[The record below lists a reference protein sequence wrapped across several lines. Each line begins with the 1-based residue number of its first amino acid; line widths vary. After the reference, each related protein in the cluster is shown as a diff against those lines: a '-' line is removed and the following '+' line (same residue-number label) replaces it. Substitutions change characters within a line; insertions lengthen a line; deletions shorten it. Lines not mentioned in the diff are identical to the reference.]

1 MGVPGADIPTCV
13 AVTGAGKLAHTPAV
27 TLRSGKMRFRKLGN
41 TGLIVSEMCL
51 GAMTFGSGEG
61 MWATVAGVS
70 QESVTDLIKTAFDR
84 GINFI
89 DTADFYSNGRSE
101 EVTGQA
107 LKKLGVARDSYVLA
121 TKVLLRMGAGHNQ
134 IGLSRYHIMQ
144 GVDQSLKRLQ
154 LDHIDLYQIHGRDP
168 FTPLEETLV
177 ALDDCVRAGKV
188 RYIGLCNL
196 SAWEVM
202 KSLWISDKKNLARFE
217 SLQMYYSV
225 AGRDIEREIVPL
237 AKDQNLAIM
246 PWSPL
251 AGGFLSGKYSRENE
265 KPDGARRAKLDFPPV
280 ERERLWRV
288 LDVMRPIAADN
299 LVSVAQVALAWLLAQ
314 PHVTSV
320 IIGAKNQEQLLD
332 NVAATGLTL
341 SPDQIQAIT
350 DASALPSEY
359 PQWMLTRQSTDR
371 LGQVT
376 GES

>member
-1 MGVPGADIPTCV
+1 
-13 AVTGAGKLAHTPAV
+13 
-27 TLRSGKMRFRKLGN
+27 MRYRKFGN

-61 MWATVAGVS
+61 MWATVAGVA
-70 QESVTDLIKTAFDR
+70 QDDVTQLIKAALDR

-101 EVTGQA
+101 VVTGNS
-107 LKKLGVARDSYVLA
+107 LKMLGLARDSYVLA
-121 TKVLLRMGAGHNQ
+121 TKVLLRMGPGHNQ
-134 IGLSRYHIMQ
+134 TGLSRYHIMENINA
-144 GVDQSLKRLQ
+144 SLRRLQ
-154 LDHIDLYQIHGRDP
+154 VDHIDLYQIHGRDP
-168 FTPLEETLV
+168 FTPLEETLD

-188 RYIGLCNL
+188 RYLGLCNL
-196 SAWEVM
+196 SAWEIV
-202 KSLWISDKKNLARFE
+202 KSLWISDRKNLARFD

-225 AGRDIEREIVPL
+225 VGRDIEREIVPL

-251 AGGFLSGKYSRENE
+251 AGGFLSGKYSRDNE
-265 KPDGARRAKLDFPPV
+265 KPDGARRATLDFPPV

-314 PHVTSV
+314 SHVTSV

-332 NVAATGLTL
+332 NIAATELTL
-341 SPDQIQAIT
+341 SPEQLQAIT
-350 DASALPSEY
+350 DASELPSEY
-359 PQWMLTRQSTDR
+359 PQWMLTRQSADR
-371 LGQVT
+371 IGQVNGST
-376 GES
+376 

>member
-1 MGVPGADIPTCV
+1 MQ
-13 AVTGAGKLAHTPAV
+13 
-27 TLRSGKMRFRKLGN
+27 MRYRKLGN
-41 TGLIVSEMCL
+41 TGLVVSEMCL

-61 MWATVAGVS
+61 MWATVAGVA
-70 QESVTDLIKTAFDR
+70 QDDVTNLVKSAFDR

-101 EVTGQA
+101 VVTGNA
-107 LKKLGVARDSYVLA
+107 LKMLGLARDSYVLA

-134 IGLSRYHIMQ
+134 IGLSRYHIMANI
-144 GVDQSLKRLQ
+144 DASLKRLQ
-154 LDHIDLYQIHGRDP
+154 VDHIDLYQIHGRDP
-168 FTPLEETLV
+168 FTPLEETLD

-196 SAWEVM
+196 SAWEIT
-202 KSLWISDKKNLARFE
+202 KSLWISDKKNLARFV

-225 AGRDIEREIVPL
+225 VGRDIEREIVPL

-265 KPDGARRAKLDFPPV
+265 KPDGARRATLDFPPV
-280 ERERLWRV
+280 DRERLWRV

-320 IIGAKNQEQLLD
+320 IIGAKNHEQLLD
-332 NVAATGLTL
+332 NIAATELEL
-341 SPDQIQAIT
+341 SPDQIKAIT

-359 PQWMLTRQSTDR
+359 PQWMLARQSADR
-371 LGQVT
+371 IGQVT
-376 GES
+376 G

>member
-1 MGVPGADIPTCV
+1 M
-13 AVTGAGKLAHTPAV
+13 
-27 TLRSGKMRFRKLGN
+27 LG
-41 TGLIVSEMCL
+41 LP
-51 GAMTFGSGEG
+51 
-61 MWATVAGVS
+61 
-70 QESVTDLIKTAFDR
+70 
-84 GINFI
+84 
-89 DTADFYSNGRSE
+89 
-101 EVTGQA
+101 
-107 LKKLGVARDSYVLA
+107 RDSYVLA

-134 IGLSRYHIMQ
+134 IGLSRYHIMENI
-144 GVDQSLKRLQ
+144 DASLKRLQ
-154 LDHIDLYQIHGRDP
+154 VDHIDLYQIHGRDP
-168 FTPLEETLV
+168 FTPLEETLD

-196 SAWEVM
+196 SAWEIT
-202 KSLWISDKKNLARFE
+202 KSLWISDRKNLARFD

-225 AGRDIEREIVPL
+225 VGRDIEREIVPL

-265 KPDGARRAKLDFPPV
+265 KPDGARRATLDFPPV

-332 NVAATGLTL
+332 NIAATELEL
-341 SPDQIQAIT
+341 SPEQLKAIT

-359 PQWMLTRQSTDR
+359 PQWMLTRQSADR
-371 LGQVT
+371 LGQVDGT
-376 GES
+376 G

>member
-1 MGVPGADIPTCV
+1 
-13 AVTGAGKLAHTPAV
+13 
-27 TLRSGKMRFRKLGN
+27 
-41 TGLIVSEMCL
+41 
-51 GAMTFGSGEG
+51 

-70 QESVTDLIKTAFDR
+70 QEGVTELIKTAFDR

-101 EVTGQA
+101 VVTGNA
-107 LKKLGVARDSYVLA
+107 LRLLGMPRDSYVLA

-134 IGLSRYHIMQ
+134 IGLSRYHIMENI
-144 GVDQSLKRLQ
+144 DASLKRLQ
-154 LDHIDLYQIHGRDP
+154 VDHIDLYQIHGRDP
-168 FTPLEETLV
+168 FTPLEETLD

-196 SAWEVM
+196 PAWEIT

-225 AGRDIEREIVPL
+225 VGRDIEREIVAL
-237 AKDQNLAIM
+237 ARDQNLAIL

-251 AGGFLSGKYSRENE
+251 AGGFLSGKYSRDNE
-265 KPDGARRAKLDFPPV
+265 KPDGARRATLDFPPV

-288 LDVMRPIAADN
+288 LDVMRPIAADH

-332 NVAATGLTL
+332 NIAATELAL
-341 SPDQIQAIT
+341 APEQVQAISE
-350 DASALPSEY
+350 ASALPSEY
-359 PQWMLTRQSTDR
+359 PQWMLTRQSADR
-371 LGQVT
+371 LGQVLGT
-376 GES
+376 D

>member
-1 MGVPGADIPTCV
+1 
-13 AVTGAGKLAHTPAV
+13 
-27 TLRSGKMRFRKLGN
+27 MRYRKLGN

-61 MWATVAGVS
+61 MWAAVAGVS
-70 QESVTDLIKTAFDR
+70 QEGVTDLIKSAFDR

-101 EVTGQA
+101 VVTGQS
-107 LKKLGVARDSYVLA
+107 LKQLNLPRDSYVLA
-121 TKVLLRMGAGHNQ
+121 TKVLLRMGPGHNQ
-134 IGLSRYHIMQ
+134 IGLSRAHIMQ
-144 GVDQSLKRLQ
+144 GVDASLKRLQ

-168 FTPLEETLV
+168 FTPLEETLD

-188 RYIGLCNL
+188 RYLGLCNL
-196 SAWEVM
+196 SAWEIT

-217 SLQMYYSV
+217 SLQMYYSL
-225 AGRDIEREIVPL
+225 ASRDIEREIVPL
-237 AKDQNLAIM
+237 ANDQKLAIL

-265 KPDGARRAKLDFPPV
+265 KPEGARRAKFDFPPV

-288 LDVMRPIAADN
+288 LDVLRPIAAARS
-299 LVSVAQVALAWLLAQ
+299 VSVAQVALAWLLAQ

-320 IIGAKNQEQLLD
+320 IIGAKNSQQLQD
-332 NVAATGLTL
+332 NIAATGLAL
-341 SPDQIQAIT
+341 GPDELKSIS

-359 PQWMLTRQSTDR
+359 PQWMLERQSVDR
-371 LGQVT
+371 LGQVNGT
-376 GES
+376 G

>member
-1 MGVPGADIPTCV
+1 
-13 AVTGAGKLAHTPAV
+13 
-27 TLRSGKMRFRKLGN
+27 MRYRKLGN

-61 MWATVAGVS
+61 MWATMAGVS
-70 QESVTDLIKTAFDR
+70 QEGVTDLIKTAFDR

-101 EVTGQA
+101 VVTGNA
-107 LKKLGVARDSYVLA
+107 LKLLGLARDSYVLA

-134 IGLSRYHIMQ
+134 IGLSRYHIMENINA
-144 GVDQSLKRLQ
+144 SLKRLQ
-154 LDHIDLYQIHGRDP
+154 VDHIDLYQIHGRDP

-196 SAWEVM
+196 PAWEVM

-225 AGRDIEREIVPL
+225 AGRDIERELVPL
-237 AKDQNLAIM
+237 ANDQKLAIL

-265 KPDGARRAKLDFPPV
+265 KPEGARRATLDFPPV

-288 LDVMRPIAADN
+288 LDVMRPIAADH
-299 LVSVAQVALAWLLAQ
+299 LVSVAQVALAWLLVQ

-332 NVAATGLTL
+332 NIAATDLIL
-341 SPDQIQAIT
+341 STEQIRAIS
-350 DASALPSEY
+350 DASALPGEY
-359 PQWMLTRQSTDR
+359 PQWMLSRQSADR
-371 LGQVT
+371 IGQVSGT
-376 GES
+376 T

>member
-1 MGVPGADIPTCV
+1 MQ
-13 AVTGAGKLAHTPAV
+13 
-27 TLRSGKMRFRKLGN
+27 MRYRKLGN

-61 MWATVAGVS
+61 MWATVAGVA
-70 QESVTDLIKTAFDR
+70 QDDVTQLVKSALDR

-101 EVTGQA
+101 VVTGNA
-107 LKKLGVARDSYVLA
+107 LKMLGLARDSYVLA

-134 IGLSRYHIMQ
+134 IGLSRYHIMEN
-144 GVDQSLKRLQ
+144 VNASLKRLQ
-154 LDHIDLYQIHGRDP
+154 VDHIDLYQIHGRDP
-168 FTPLEETLV
+168 FTPLEETLD

-188 RYIGLCNL
+188 RYLGLCNL
-196 SAWEVM
+196 SAWEIT
-202 KSLWISDKKNLARFE
+202 KSLWISDRKNLARFE

-225 AGRDIEREIVPL
+225 AGRDIEREVVPL

-265 KPDGARRAKLDFPPV
+265 KPEGARRATLDFPPV

-299 LVSVAQVALAWLLAQ
+299 LVSIAQVSLAWLLAQ

-332 NVAATGLTL
+332 NIAATELEL
-341 SPDQIQAIT
+341 SPEQLNAIT
-350 DASALPSEY
+350 EASALPSEY
-359 PQWMLTRQSTDR
+359 PQWMLTRQSADR
-371 LGQVT
+371 IGQVDGAT
-376 GES
+376 

>member
-1 MGVPGADIPTCV
+1 
-13 AVTGAGKLAHTPAV
+13 
-27 TLRSGKMRFRKLGN
+27 MRYRKLGN

-70 QESVTDLIKTAFDR
+70 QDNVTDLIKTAFDR

-101 EVTGQA
+101 VVTGNA
-107 LKKLGVARDSYVLA
+107 LKMLGLERDSYVLA

-134 IGLSRYHIMQ
+134 IGLSRYHIMENI
-144 GVDQSLKRLQ
+144 DASLKRLQ
-154 LDHIDLYQIHGRDP
+154 VDHIDLYQIHGRDP
-168 FTPLEETLV
+168 FTPLEETLD

-196 SAWEVM
+196 SAWEIT

-225 AGRDIEREIVPL
+225 VGRDIEREIVGL

-265 KPDGARRAKLDFPPV
+265 KPDGARRATLDFPPV
-280 ERERLWRV
+280 DRERLWRV
-288 LDVMRPIAADN
+288 LDVMRPIAADH

-332 NVAATGLTL
+332 NIAATEVTL
-341 SPDQIQAIT
+341 SAEQLQAISE
-350 DASALPSEY
+350 ASALPGEY
-359 PQWMLTRQSTDR
+359 PQWMLARQSADR
-371 LGQVT
+371 LGQVD
-376 GES
+376 GPN

>member
-1 MGVPGADIPTCV
+1 
-13 AVTGAGKLAHTPAV
+13 
-27 TLRSGKMRFRKLGN
+27 
-41 TGLIVSEMCL
+41 MCL

-61 MWATVAGVS
+61 MWATVAGVA
-70 QESVTDLIKTAFDR
+70 QDDVTQLVKAALDR

-101 EVTGQA
+101 VVTGNA
-107 LKKLGVARDSYVLA
+107 LKMLGLARDSYVLA

-134 IGLSRYHIMQ
+134 IGLSRYHIMEN
-144 GVDQSLKRLQ
+144 VDASLKRLQ
-154 LDHIDLYQIHGRDP
+154 VDHIDLYQIHGRDP
-168 FTPLEETLV
+168 FTPLEETLD

-188 RYIGLCNL
+188 RYLGLCNL
-196 SAWEVM
+196 SAWEIT

-237 AKDQNLAIM
+237 AKDQDLAIM

-265 KPDGARRAKLDFPPV
+265 KPEGARRATLDFPPV

-314 PHVTSV
+314 PQVTSV

-332 NVAATGLTL
+332 NIAATELEL
-341 SPDQIQAIT
+341 SPEQLQAIT

-359 PQWMLTRQSTDR
+359 PQWMLTRQSADR
-371 LGQVT
+371 IGQVYGT
-376 GES
+376 T

>member
-1 MGVPGADIPTCV
+1 MEY
-13 AVTGAGKLAHTPAV
+13 
-27 TLRSGKMRFRKLGN
+27 RKLGN

-70 QESVTDLIKTAFDR
+70 QENTSDLIKTAFDR

-101 EVTGQA
+101 VVTGNA
-107 LKKLGVARDSYVLA
+107 LKMMGIARDSYVLA
-121 TKVLLRMGAGHNQ
+121 TKVLLRMGPGHNQ
-134 IGLSRYHIMQ
+134 IGLSRAHIMQ

-154 LDHIDLYQIHGRDP
+154 VDHIDLYQIHGRDP
-168 FTPLEETLV
+168 FTPLEETLD

-188 RYIGLCNL
+188 RYLGLCNL
-196 SAWEVM
+196 SAWEIT
-202 KSLWISDKKNLARFE
+202 KSLWIADKKNLARFE

-237 AKDQNLAIM
+237 AGDQKLAIL

-251 AGGFLSGKYSRENE
+251 AGGLLSGKFSRESSPE
-265 KPDGARRAKLDFPPV
+265 GARRATLDFPPV
-280 ERERLWRV
+280 DRERAWRV

-314 PHVTSV
+314 RHVTSV

-332 NVAATGLTL
+332 NIAATELEL
-341 SPDQIQAIT
+341 SVEQIQEIT
-350 DASALPSEY
+350 AASELPSEY
-359 PQWMLTRQSTDR
+359 PQWMLTRQSGDR
-371 LGQVT
+371 IGQIE
-376 GES
+376 GNS